1 MQDDPTMP
9 RLCLSGAEAEAEALL
24 AGGGGARTSVW
35 PGPQFGAPG
44 LALEM
49 EVEIA
54 AGKTPRLSP
63 ARGDLL
69 AGAFRLFDKN
79 GDNAINAAE
88 LKSVLCNL
96 GEQPTTLLVDQMIAV
111 ADVDGRG
118 EVGFEA
124 FSRLMT
130 GQPLPAQQTMSP
142 NAAAPPTDAVR
153 ELFDSVDVD
162 RTLPFCRL

>member
-1 MQDDPTMP
+1 MQDDPTVP
-9 RLCLSGAEAEAEALL
+9 PLHLSGAEAEAEALL
-24 AGGGGARTSVW
+24 TSSGGA
-35 PGPQFGAPG
+35 PCQFGAPG

-69 AGAFRLFDKN
+69 ASAFRLFDKN

-96 GEQPTTLLVDQMIAV
+96 GEQPTTLLVEQMIAV
-111 ADVDGRG
+111 ADVDGTG

-162 RTLPFCRL
+162 RTPPFCRR